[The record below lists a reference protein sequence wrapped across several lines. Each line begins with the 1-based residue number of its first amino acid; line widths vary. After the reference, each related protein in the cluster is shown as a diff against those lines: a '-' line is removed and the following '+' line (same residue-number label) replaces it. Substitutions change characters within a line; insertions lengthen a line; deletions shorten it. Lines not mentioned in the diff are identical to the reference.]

1 MKFVI
6 LTGMSGA
13 GKSTAI
19 KMMEDIG
26 YYCVDNLPI
35 ALLEKFVELSSLQ
48 ETAELQKVA
57 VGIDIRNGQALEEMR
72 DVLARI
78 KKKQVH
84 YEILFLDAEDSVL
97 VKRYK
102 ETRRN
107 HPLSG
112 GDRVDKGIEEERKR
126 LAFLKESA
134 DYIID
139 TSQLLTR
146 ELKAELDKIFVQNQD
161 YKNLFITILS
171 FGFKYGIPA
180 DSDLVFDVRF
190 LPNPFYIK
198 EIRAYTGL
206 EAPVRDYVLGK
217 EETREFLSHLYELVD
232 YLLPLYQR
240 EGKRRLMIAIGC
252 TGGAHRSVA
261 ISEALGA
268 HLRALGQPVSVS
280 HRDIT
285 LEEASWPFRR
295 EK

>member
-48 ETAELQKVA
+48 ENAELQKVA
-57 VGIDIRNGQALEEMR
+57 VGIDIRNGQALEEIR

-78 KKKQVH
+78 KKKKVH

-126 LAFLKESA
+126 LAFLNESA

-180 DSDLVFDVRF
+180 DYDLVFDVRF
-190 LPNPFYIK
+190 LPNPYYVEGLRAKTGNDK
-198 EIRAYTGL
+198 EIQ
-206 EAPVRDYVLGK
+206 DYVFQY
-217 EETREFLSHLYELVD
+217 EEAHTFLDKLEDMLNFLIPNYIA
-232 YLLPLYQR
+232 
-240 EGKRRLMIAIGC
+240 EGKNQLVISIGC
-252 TGGAHRSVA
+252 TGGKHRSVTLA
-261 ISEALGA
+261 NALYER
-268 HLRALGQPVSVS
+268 LSGQKGYGLKIE
-280 HRDIT
+280 HRDIGKDA
-285 LEEASWPFRR
+285 LRG
-295 EK
+295 K